1 MISYSLFILKN
12 YKIKNHRSKTW
23 INFNSDKLFI
33 SYLNNEDVEN
43 IKKNSEISSYW
54 GNLSNSIKKNK
65 KISWIYF
72 CTSTGKYFEQF
83 NISKT
88 VFKKNKKFK
97 NQIHINFYDFL
108 NIKNILKSIS
118 IWFIFLYR
126 LRKIKNLNN
135 FFIDEK
141 QKINNA
147 YYLKKDFILSFYS
160 FDMIQNILIFLTFR
174 EILQKISKKKKC
186 FYLFERAPWEISLI
200 KNLRKFDHGKI
211 YAVGHSTISTWDLRY
226 SKNMK
231 TNSKK
236 ASINEPDYFIVNGS
250 DMMSKVQDMGYNK
263 KRIINAEAL
272 RYQYLYKIKK
282 NKVKI
287 KIRN

>member
-1 MISYSLFILKN
+1 
-12 YKIKNHRSKTW
+12 
-23 INFNSDKLFI
+23 
-33 SYLNNEDVEN
+33 
-43 IKKNSEISSYW
+43 
-54 GNLSNSIKKNK
+54 
-65 KISWIYF
+65 
-72 CTSTGKYFEQF
+72 
-83 NISKT
+83 
-88 VFKKNKKFK
+88 
-97 NQIHINFYDFL
+97 
-108 NIKNILKSIS
+108 
-118 IWFIFLYR
+118 
-126 LRKIKNLNN
+126 
-135 FFIDEK
+135 
-141 QKINNA
+141 
-147 YYLKKDFILSFYS
+147 
-160 FDMIQNILIFLTFR
+160 MIQNILIFLTFR

-272 RYQYLYKIKK
+272 SIS
-282 NKVKI
+282 I
-287 KIRN
+287 FIR